1 MAPGGIMPGC
11 MGMGT
16 MPGWPGMGRT
26 MKAMGCPGP
35 PPGMP
40 GIIGIICTAGKFGT
54 GSPVTDA
61 GTGKESSSQRNDAS
75 GIDFD
80 NG

>member
-1 MAPGGIMPGC
+1 MGRCPGLLPGMAPGGIMPGC

-26 MKAMGCPGP
+26 MNAMGCPGP

-40 GIIGIICTAGKFGT
+40 GITGIICGK
-54 GSPVTDA
+54 A
-61 GTGKESSSQRNDAS
+61 RRE
-75 GIDFD
+75 
-80 NG
+80 